1 MHGLMQSGP
10 SMGMPQ
16 MVMPGMDPVY
26 YPSPTL
32 PLLFLYSSSTLPQP
46 FPYPSPTLPLPFL
59 YSSCTLFQPFAY
71 LHLPF
76 PSSVI
81 SYRIPTTTRMRERKC
96 ERERNRDRF
105 WIHRHTQWCVRVRV
119 RVRVRACV
127 CVHGTC
133 QLLFSLSRLPYTG
146 IHRFRMCPPSFC
158 IRR

>member
-1 MHGLMQSGP
+1 MQGGGMHGLMQSGP

-26 YPSPTL
+26 NPSPTQ
-32 PLLFLYSSSTLPQP
+32 PQSFLYSSCTLPQP
-46 FPYPSPTLPLPFL
+46 FPYASPTFTYPSPILL
-59 YSSCTLFQPFAY
+59 C
-71 LHLPF
+71 
-76 PSSVI
+76 
-81 SYRIPTTTRMRERKC
+81 RIPPLLECERERA
-96 ERERNRDRF
+96 RERNRDRF